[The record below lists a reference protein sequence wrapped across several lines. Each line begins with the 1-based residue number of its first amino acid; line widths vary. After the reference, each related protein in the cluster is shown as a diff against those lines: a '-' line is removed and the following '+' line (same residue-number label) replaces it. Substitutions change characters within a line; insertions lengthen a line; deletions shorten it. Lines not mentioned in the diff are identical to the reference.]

1 MMTGPTAMSSDLI
14 GHLLLHRAI
23 EVSIVIVAL
32 AVLALG
38 MRVVWRKAGCTRN
51 PED

>member
-1 MMTGPTAMSSDLI
+1 MSSDLI
-14 GHLLLHRAI
+14 EHLLLHRAI

-32 AVLALG
+32 AALALG
-38 MRVVWRKAGCTRN
+38 MRAIWRKAGHTRN

>member
-1 MMTGPTAMSSDLI
+1 MMAGPTAMSSDLI
-14 GHLLLHRAI
+14 EHLLLHRAI

-32 AVLALG
+32 AALALG
-38 MRVVWRKAGCTRN
+38 MRVIWRRAGHTRN

>member
-1 MMTGPTAMSSDLI
+1 MSSDLVE
-14 GHLLLHRAI
+14 HLLLHRAI

-32 AVLALG
+32 AALALA
-38 MRVVWRKAGCTRN
+38 MRVIWRKAGHAGN